1 MNDDKSI
8 HLTKFLDFPKNFKN
22 ENLNQKWLELIKIRN
37 VCNISIEEK
46 RASKEIG
53 SSLEASL
60 KINLDKKLNEIS
72 KDVDFSELCITSSA
86 EVSYLENS
94 ETKVQTSKAEGSKC
108 QVCWKIT
115 KEACSRKTLSK
126 THRMI
131 FESIKKIFNIS
142 LLVPVFIFTLDRI
155 SKIYVINLSKNSSD
169 IELFSSKF
177 LNITLIW
184 NEGIAFGIFSAI
196 HGYWY
201 NLLTIAIVLI
211 AIVILIMS
219 IRQDG
224 TQKYFLLIV
233 FGGAL
238 GNLYDRIFFKAVP
251 DFIDLH
257 VGDFHWFIFNIADIF
272 ITFGVI
278 MLILWETL
286 PLNKNYEKK

>member
-1 MNDDKSI
+1 
-8 HLTKFLDFPKNFKN
+8 
-22 ENLNQKWLELIKIRN
+22 
-37 VCNISIEEK
+37 
-46 RASKEIG
+46 
-53 SSLEASL
+53 
-60 KINLDKKLNEIS
+60 
-72 KDVDFSELCITSSA
+72 
-86 EVSYLENS
+86 
-94 ETKVQTSKAEGSKC
+94 
-108 QVCWKIT
+108 
-115 KEACSRKTLSK
+115 
-126 THRMI
+126 MI
-131 FESIKKIFNIS
+131 FESIKKFFNIS

-196 HGYWY
+196 HGLWY

-224 TQKYFLLIV
+224 TQQYFLLIV

-278 MLILWETL
+278 MLILWEIL
-286 PLNKNYEKK
+286 PLNKDYEKK

>member
-1 MNDDKSI
+1 M
-8 HLTKFLDFPKNFKN
+8 F
-22 ENLNQKWLELIKIRN
+22 
-37 VCNISIEEK
+37 EK
-46 RASKEIG
+46 
-53 SSLEASL
+53 
-60 KINLDKKLNEIS
+60 D
-72 KDVDFSELCITSSA
+72 
-86 EVSYLENS
+86 
-94 ETKVQTSKAEGSKC
+94 
-108 QVCWKIT
+108 
-115 KEACSRKTLSK
+115 LSK

-169 IELFSSKF
+169 LELFSSKF

-196 HGYWY
+196 NGYWY
-201 NLLTIAIVLI
+201 NLLTIAIVSI

-219 IRQDG
+219 IRQG
-224 TQKYFLLIV
+224 GAQKYFLLIV
-233 FGGAL
+233 LGGAL

-286 PLNKNYEKK
+286 PLNKNYEKR